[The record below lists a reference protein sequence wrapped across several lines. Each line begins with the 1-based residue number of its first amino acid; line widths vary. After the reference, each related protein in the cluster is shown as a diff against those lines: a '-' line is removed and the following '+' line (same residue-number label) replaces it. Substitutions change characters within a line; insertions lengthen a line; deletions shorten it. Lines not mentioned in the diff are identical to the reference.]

1 MRRNRGYI
9 QKAEGDGDAWGKLP
23 RWAGRKCQENASPF
37 LLLLLPSPSRAQS
50 AGFGQPGGSQSD
62 RLRCGEVGKGADC
75 TELNI
80 TNNITL
86 KRGSKRKRQ
95 NGFNK
100 GDFVPISIE
109 LFPGKGRRTAAGL
122 LGITSVP
129 MEAAVRSGTLFG
141 YGCMEGAR
149 SSGKQ
154 WEELGMLGCF

>member
-1 MRRNRGYI
+1 M
-9 QKAEGDGDAWGKLP
+9 GKT
-23 RWAGRKCQENASPF
+23 AQVGREEMPGKCFSFSP
-37 LLLLLPSPSRAQS
+37 PPA
-50 AGFGQPGGSQSD
+50 PISQSD

-86 KRGSKRKRQ
+86 KIGSKRKRQ

-129 MEAAVRSGTLFG
+129 MEAAVRSAHPWHGMGTPGTACAGHQHPESGETEQRVVLRAG
-141 YGCMEGAR
+141 GT
-149 SSGKQ
+149 SSSQ
-154 WEELGMLGCF
+154 L